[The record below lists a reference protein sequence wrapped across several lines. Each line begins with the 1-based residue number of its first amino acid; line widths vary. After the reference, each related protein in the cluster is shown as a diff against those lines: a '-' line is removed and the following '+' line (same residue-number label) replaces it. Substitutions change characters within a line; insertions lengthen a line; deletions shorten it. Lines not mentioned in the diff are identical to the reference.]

1 VLQAIQEIFLLSS
14 LPPQKNLLKIDSM
27 EEIIPDGA
35 LKKERA

>member
-1 VLQAIQEIFLLSS
+1 MFLTPSKK
-14 LPPQKNLLKIDSM
+14 KNLSKDSM